1 MVKTRWGGSSVALT
15 LARLLLICMS
25 IAVSAS
31 AQTGTSTVR
40 GVVSDQNGAALAGA
54 TVTLINTQT
63 NAARTQ
69 STGENGSYIFTSVLP
84 GTYRLTVE
92 ATGFKK
98 GEVSNVRALVD
109 SPVDVNVVLSVGE
122 TTEIIQVTATNTEV
136 LINTQDASLGNNFV
150 AQQITQLPLESRNVA
165 GLLSLQPGVAPDGS
179 VTGSRSDQANIT
191 LDGVDVNDQ
200 IGGFA
205 FQPVLRVTADS
216 VTEFR
221 VTTTN
226 PNASQGRSAGAQVS
240 LITKSGT
247 NEFHGSLYHFHR
259 NTVTTANDYFS
270 NRAGIDRPALLRNV
284 FGGSIGGPIKKD
296 RLFFFYN
303 YEGFRESKQGTIVQ
317 VVPLASLAR
326 GELKFI
332 NGSGGITTLSS
343 SQTAQIFSRS
353 GINPISLAL
362 MAEAARRYPA
372 NDLAAAG
379 DGLNTG
385 GFRFNAPLPVSQ
397 NTHTLRFDWNADSQ
411 GKHILFARFN
421 YQVDFSNQAPAFPD
435 TPSPENW
442 IHPYGGAVG
451 HTWTISSSLVNSF
464 RYGLTRDAFSVPGD
478 SDQNLFRI
486 RDVYQPFNYSRTF
499 SRVTPVHNL
508 TNDVTWVKG
517 THTVQFGG
525 NIRLINTRTS
535 RAAFSFD
542 DAIINRSWYE
552 GSGAV
557 LLRPITSAGFTI
569 DSGFR
574 FPLQSAV
581 SAIVGRINQ
590 YNVNYIYGKDGNALP
605 PGSVVKRDF
614 ATQEYDLYIQ
624 DSWKIR
630 PNLTF
635 TYGLRYG
642 LSRPVYERNGLQAAT
657 TVPLGE
663 YFERRKAAALQ
674 GQALDELISVD
685 LAGPANGKPGSYEFD
700 KNNFQPRISLAW
712 TPNFSKDS
720 IWGKLFGAEGKA
732 VFRGGFAMVNDFYG
746 IQIANQFDVNNALG
760 FTSTYTNPPN
770 SFNITTRL
778 GPLFVAPGQAVRTLP
793 GVPQNS
799 SISFPRMQP
808 ADLDQRIE
816 NSIDQTVRSPYNYS
830 FNLTYGRELPK
841 GIYAE
846 VSYIGR
852 VARNLL
858 ATRDVMALNNIVDTR
873 SGMDWYQAA
882 GILADYRD
890 ARVSVS
896 NAAAVAWFEN
906 VLPRDFNRRFA
917 DFFGDD
923 TFLRLNNTQSIYYVF
938 ARESEGGY
946 NFINGGDWTFLQLFM
961 DLVLDKPIF
970 FNPQYGALATWSSI
984 GTSDY
989 HGMTVS
995 VRQRLGEQLSWD
1007 FNYTFSKSLD
1017 LASGLQRQSQYTSDA
1032 FILNPLRPRDN
1043 RSFSE
1048 FDLRHVINSNAIW
1061 QLPVGRG
1068 KRFLGNTN
1076 RVVDAFIG
1084 GWQLTSIFRWNSG
1097 LPVYGPFDGTGW
1109 ATNWNIRSTGTPI
1122 RKIQSSPTRGG
1133 KNPANLF
1140 KDPEFASQSFRNA
1153 RAGETGVRN
1162 FLRDPGYVVLDMG
1175 INKFFQ
1181 MPWNENHK
1189 LQFRWE
1195 VFNVTNTQRLTG
1207 AAGLAMGEDNT
1218 TAKPGPNFGNFTAIQ
1233 GTPRVM
1239 QFALRFTF

>member
-1 MVKTRWGGSSVALT
+1 MKIREGSLLLLPT
-15 LARLLLICMS
+15 LAGLLFILS
-25 IAVSAS
+25 TAVSTL

-40 GVVSDQNGAALAGA
+40 GTVIDPNGAALAGV

-63 NAARTQ
+63 SASRTQ
-69 STGENGSYIFTSVLP
+69 TTGEDGSYIFKAVLP
-84 GTYRLTVE
+84 GNYRITAE
-92 ATGFKK
+92 AAGFKK

-109 SPVDVNVVLSVGE
+109 TAIDVNISLEIGE
-122 TTEIIQVTATNTEV
+122 TSEIVQVTATSTEV

-165 GLLSLQPGVAPDGS
+165 GLLSLQPGVTPDGY

-270 NRAGIDRPALLRNV
+270 NRAGLPRPALLRNV

-296 RLFFFYN
+296 KLFFFYN
-303 YEGFRESKQGTIVQ
+303 YEGFREAKQGTIVQ
-317 VVPLASLAR
+317 IVPLASLAR

-332 NGSGGITTLSS
+332 NGSRGITTLSP
-343 SQTAQIFSRS
+343 SQTAQIFSRA
-353 GINPISLAL
+353 GINPATLAL

-397 NTHTLRFDWNADSQ
+397 NTHTARFDWNVDTQ
-411 GKHILFARFN
+411 GKHIVFARLN
-421 YQVDFSNQAPAFPD
+421 YQVDYTNLAPAFPD
-435 TPSPENW
+435 TPSPKIW
-442 IHPYGGAVG
+442 THPYGGALG
-451 HTWTISSSLVNSF
+451 HTWTISNTLVNSF
-464 RYGLTRDAFSVPGD
+464 RYGLTRDAFTIPGD
-478 SDQNLFRI
+478 SNQNRFNI
-486 RDVYQPFNYSRTF
+486 RDVYQPFRYSRTF
-499 SRVTPVHNL
+499 TRVTPVQNFV
-508 TNDVTWVKG
+508 NDVTWIKG

-535 RAAFSFD
+535 RSAFSFD

-581 SAIVGRINQ
+581 SALIGRINQ
-590 YNVNYIYGKDGNALP
+590 YNVNYIYGRDGNLLP
-605 PGSVVKRDF
+605 AGSLVKREF
-614 ATQEYDLYIQ
+614 ATQEYDMYIQ
-624 DSWKIR
+624 DIWKIR

-663 YFERRKAAALQ
+663 YFERRKAAAAQ
-674 GQALDELISVD
+674 GQALEELISVD

-700 KNNFQPRISLAW
+700 KNNFQPRVSLAW

-720 IWGKLFGAEGKA
+720 FLGKLFGSEGKS
-732 VFRGGFAMVNDFYG
+732 VLRGGFAIVNDFYG

-760 FTSTYTNPPN
+760 FTSTFTNPPN
-770 SFNITTRL
+770 SFNITTKL
-778 GPLFVAPGQAVRTLP
+778 APLFVALGQNVRNFP
-793 GVPQNS
+793 GVPKNEK
-799 SISFPRMQP
+799 ISFPRMQP
-808 ADLDQRIE
+808 ADLQQRIE
-816 NSIDQTVRSPYNYS
+816 TSIDQTVRSPYNYS
-830 FNLTYGRELPK
+830 FNVTYGRELPK

-852 VARNLL
+852 VGRNLL
-858 ATRDVMALNNIVDTR
+858 ATRDVMALNNIVDVR

-882 GILADYRD
+882 GVLADYRD
-890 ARVSVS
+890 ARISVK
-896 NAAAVAWFEN
+896 NAAPVAWFEN

-917 DFFGDD
+917 SLFRDN
-923 TFLRLNNTQSIYYVF
+923 TFLRLTNTQAIYYVF

-946 NFINGGDWTFLQLFM
+946 NFINGGDWTFLQLLM

-984 GTSDY
+984 ATSDY

-995 VRQRLGEQLSWD
+995 VRQRLGDDISWD

-1017 LASGLQRQSQYTSDA
+1017 LASGLQREAQYTSDA
-1032 FILNPLRPRDN
+1032 FILNPLRPKDN

-1048 FDLRHVINSNAIW
+1048 FDLRHIINANGIW
-1061 QLPVGRG
+1061 YLPVGRG
-1068 KRFLGNTN
+1068 KRFLSNAN
-1076 RVVDAFIG
+1076 SVVNALLG
-1084 GWQLTSIFRWNSG
+1084 GWQLTTIFRWNSG

-1133 KNPANLF
+1133 AKPANLF
-1140 KDPEFASQSFRNA
+1140 KDPVFASQSFRNA

-1218 TAKPGPNFGNFTAIQ
+1218 TAQPGPNFGNFTAIQ